1 MIYVT
6 GDMHGDMARFRAP
19 ALRRLKKGDTLLI
32 CGDFGFLW
40 EGSKTELAA
49 LKKLG
54 SLRYSVAFV
63 DGAHENFELL
73 GACPV
78 VEWNGG
84 QAHRLSGNLYHMMR
98 GQLYTME
105 GKTVFA
111 MGGGVSPD
119 DDWRAPDENRMRWEI
134 PSKEELDQALRVIE
148 RAHGQLDYIVTH
160 EPPTR
165 IKEFLQLKNQTQARA
180 EPTGLNTFFEEMG
193 HCCTFKRWF
202 FGSMHID
209 KCIATTHVAVY
220 RKVLPLSEAKDDPKG
235 KRR

>member
-40 EGSKTELAA
+40 DGSKAELAA

-54 SLRYSVAFV
+54 GLRYTVAFV

-73 GACPV
+73 GEYPV
-78 VEWNGG
+78 ADWNGG
-84 QAHRLSGNLYHMMR
+84 KAHHLGGNLYHMMR
-98 GQLYTME
+98 GQLYSIE
-105 GKTVFA
+105 GRTVFA

-119 DDWRAPDENRMRWEI
+119 DGLRDPDENRMRREI
-134 PSKEELDQALRVIE
+134 PSKEELDQALRAIT
-148 RAHGQLDYIVTH
+148 RAGGQLDYIITH
-160 EPPTR
+160 EPPLR
-165 IKEFLQLKNQTQARA
+165 IKDFLQLKAQTQARA

-193 HCCTFKRWF
+193 NCCTFKRWF
-202 FGSMHID
+202 FGSMHMD
-209 KCIATTHVAVY
+209 KPIASTHVAVY
-220 RKVLPLSEAKDDPKG
+220 RKVIAVSD
-235 KRR
+235 